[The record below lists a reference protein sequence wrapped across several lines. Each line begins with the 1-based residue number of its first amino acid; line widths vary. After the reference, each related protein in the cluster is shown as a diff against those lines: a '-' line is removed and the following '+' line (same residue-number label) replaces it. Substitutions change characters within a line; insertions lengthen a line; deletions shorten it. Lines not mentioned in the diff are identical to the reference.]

1 MRSLSVRKVMMTGA
15 TLALLPAAVPAETVQ
30 ELPLDRG
37 FYVRT
42 DETCR
47 TASTAGLA
55 MLTREGLR
63 WMDSAC
69 TFGQIEKTG
78 PTTYRVV
85 QTCDGPGQ
93 ATATWEITNRTS
105 FSFKDTNGWEHT
117 ARFCAQK
124 SLPEPWRSNDISGL
138 IN

>member
-1 MRSLSVRKVMMTGA
+1 MRKMTFRNALFAGA
-15 TLALLPAAVPAETVQ
+15 AFALLPAIVAAETVR

-42 DETCR
+42 DATCR
-47 TASTAGLA
+47 TASNATLA
-55 MLTREGLR
+55 VLTRQGLQ
-63 WMDSAC
+63 WSGSAC
-69 TFGQIEKTG
+69 TFGKIEKTG
-78 PTTYRVV
+78 PTTYRVE
-85 QTCDGPGQ
+85 QTCDGPGE
-93 ATATWEITNRTS
+93 ATATWEIKDRTS

-117 ARFCAQK
+117 ARFCAQR